1 VAQLGPIRLGKG
13 CFYIKR
19 LSDIDSAL
27 LSEQIAR
34 AYTSRVDPM
43 G

>member
-1 VAQLGPIRLGKG
+1 MAQLGPIRLGKG

-19 LSDIDSAL
+19 LSDIDTAL
-27 LSEQIAR
+27 LSELIAR
-34 AYTSRVDPM
+34 AYTSRADPM